1 MIGKHLRLLVLFVV
15 AACATPQGEVFGRLG
30 TDTLRLFNGDSV
42 ELQSRL
48 PVVVQGERPGRMYM
62 YYPFRD
68 LSDTVRLRRIA
79 VGVFMKVRSELEVR
93 PPAFLV
99 MRAVNLPTAKRTG
112 RYNITNYGFV
122 IERRPD
128 GHWYFLGESDPVR

>member
-1 MIGKHLRLLVLFVV
+1 MIGKHSRLLLLF
-15 AACATPQGEVFGRLG
+15 AATACATPQGEVFGRLG

-42 ELQSRL
+42 ELQGRL
-48 PVVVQGERPGRMYM
+48 PAIVQGEPPGRMYM

-79 VGVFMKVRSELEVR
+79 VGVFTKVWPELESK
-93 PPAFLV
+93 PPASLV
-99 MRAVNLPTAKRTG
+99 MRAVNLPTAQRKG
-112 RYNITNYGFV
+112 HYNITNYGFV

-128 GHWYFLGESDPVR
+128 GHWYFL